1 MAILCDRNT
10 SLLVQGLGR
19 MGQFHANLSIEYGT
33 KVVAGVH
40 PGKGGQVIEGIP
52 VYETAQ
58 QAAAETGAN
67 ASVIFISCISAWEV
81 ALLAAKKRLRLTLE
95 VPEWIAKSERLP
107 FFHFL
112 PVDNSVAVKSVNL
125 PQPLHSDPADRIIIA
140 TAITIA
146 APVVTKDEKLLN
158 YPHVKTIW

>member
-1 MAILCDRNT
+1 MIVLDTHAWVWFVSNPE
-10 SLLVQGLGR
+10 LLSKPARKAVD
-19 MGQFHANLSIEYGT
+19 
-33 KVVAGVH
+33 
-40 PGKGGQVIEGIP
+40 
-52 VYETAQ
+52 
-58 QAAAETGAN
+58 AAMEQKE
-67 ASVIFISCISAWEV
+67 IFISCISAWEV
-81 ALLAAKKRLRLTLE
+81 ALLVAKKRLRLTLE
-95 VPEWIAKSERLP
+95 VPDWIAKSERLP

-112 PVDNSVAVKSVNL
+112 PVDNSIAVKSVNL